1 MRKTVVSV
9 VFYLFVLSVLTYAPA
24 LAATPVVLAMADGMP
39 EEHAF
44 NVAFRDFQ
52 KNVEERSNG
61 GIKVEMFVNGQLGG
75 DMVMLQAVQ
84 DGSLAMT
91 WTASPSQVSF
101 VPELAVF
108 DIPFFFPT
116 LEDAWKAVTNPDF
129 VAAMERQ
136 YLAAGLRLMG
146 LPTPGYRTLSA
157 NKPIRKLEDLK
168 GLKIRT
174 MENPYHVSFWKA
186 LGVTPTPLSSTERYA
201 ALQQGTV
208 DGQENLV
215 ENAFNT
221 KMYEVQSHF
230 IKTRHIAY
238 VSVAVMNAAFYDS
251 LSEEHRKIV
260 DEEIKKVC
268 DGFQQL
274 AMKNENDML
283 KTMEKDHKVTV
294 IEELDPGEYER
305 WREITADT
313 EQLIRK
319 DIGDEMVDL
328 LYKAVGR

>member
-1 MRKTVVSV
+1 MRKTIVAV
-9 VFYLFVLSVLTYAPA
+9 VFSLTALSI
-24 LAATPVVLAMADGMP
+24 AAAAAAAPVVLAMADGMP

-52 KNVEERSNG
+52 KNVEERTNG

-116 LEDAWKAVTNPDF
+116 LEDAWKAVTNADF

-186 LGVTPTPLSSTERYA
+186 LGVTPTPLASTERYA

-230 IKTRHIAY
+230 VKTRHIAY
-238 VSVAVMNAAFYDS
+238 VSVAVMNADFYDS
-251 LSEEHRKIV
+251 LSEEYRKIV
-260 DEEIKKVC
+260 DEEMKKVC
-268 DGFQQL
+268 DRFQQL
-274 AMKNENDML
+274 AMENENDML
-283 KTMEKDHKVTV
+283 KKMEKDYKVTV
-294 IEELDPGEYER
+294 IDELDPGEYER
-305 WREITADT
+305 WREITSGT